1 MKKFKAHCRQRYKGC
16 SANSR
21 TLQEISSLKTE
32 EILMSRSIALMLL
45 VLGTSTVSMASVL
58 APVPEIDPTNGIA
71 ALALVAV
78 AVLII
83 RGRRKKKQN
92 AEGTGGICA

>member
-1 MKKFKAHCRQRYKGC
+1 MNRF
-16 SANSR
+16 
-21 TLQEISSLKTE
+21 
-32 EILMSRSIALMLL
+32 IALMLL
-45 VLGTSTVSMASVL
+45 VLATSTVSMASVL

-83 RGRRKKKQN
+83 RGRRKKQEN
-92 AEGTGGICA
+92 TEGTRGICA